1 MLQMSAEMLH
11 LYTAVS
17 IPDVASSSKSYQR
30 KCTLYLAS
38 LSYAMACS
46 DAQAVCLDL
55 RSRCI
60 FVCVYICTLNS
71 LSTAD

>member
-30 KCTLYLAS
+30 KCTLYLPAS
-38 LSYAMACS
+38 LSYAVAFS

-55 RSRCI
+55 RSMC
-60 FVCVYICTLNS
+60 VSVYICTLNS
-71 LSTAD
+71 LLTAD